1 MADND
6 NLGPGLQA
14 AASTFF
20 ALAAVTLLLRC
31 YVRLRIAKAFGLDD
45 WFMVVSTIFYALNT
59 SSCLAGVKYGTGQH
73 YWNLQPADLSVA
85 TMFWW
90 YCYLSYAWSMIFS
103 KASIAVFLM
112 RITPNRSHRLVIY
125 CALGV
130 SIFCGLVF
138 FFVALFQCTPVSYFW
153 TRTGPGSCI
162 SIDIIINVVYAY
174 SALSIVT
181 DFTFTLLP
189 VYLVWNLQMDR
200 RVKFALIP
208 ILSMGCVAS
217 CAVAVRMA
225 YLENFHSNDFLYSTT
240 DIAIW
245 SQIEMG
251 LAIAA
256 GSLATLRPLMKM
268 TLRRLGFTG
277 AEDSNQAPS
286 SAGLRT
292 FGQGSS
298 KSSFSRKTPKS
309 LFSMTTFTKME
320 EEPEEEQTIIVA
332 NKHDLELGGEAQP
345 GTRVS
350 LRNDKHDYRVQVK
363 TSNGDGSKWARTL
376 GETEEDIQG
385 ITKKTSFQVD

>member
-1 MADND
+1 
-6 NLGPGLQA
+6 
-14 AASTFF
+14 
-20 ALAAVTLLLRC
+20 
-31 YVRLRIAKAFGLDD
+31 
-45 WFMVVSTIFYALNT
+45 
-59 SSCLAGVKYGTGQH
+59 
-73 YWNLQPADLSVA
+73 
-85 TMFWW
+85 
-90 YCYLSYAWSMIFS
+90 MIFS

-153 TRTGPGSCI
+153 TRTGAGSCI
-162 SIDIIINVVYAY
+162 SIDIIIDVVYAY

-225 YLENFHSNDFLYSTT
+225 YLENFHSNDFLCKSLLRQSPPFQLFTYSSPMLDSTT

-251 LAIAA
+251 LAITA

-332 NKHDLELGGEAQP
+332 NKHDLELGGEARP